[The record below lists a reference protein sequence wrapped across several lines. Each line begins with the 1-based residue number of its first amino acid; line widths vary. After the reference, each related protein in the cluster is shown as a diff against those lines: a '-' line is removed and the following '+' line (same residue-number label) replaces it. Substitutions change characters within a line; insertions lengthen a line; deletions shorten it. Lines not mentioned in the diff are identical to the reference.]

1 MCVIIRCDYYDYFF
15 NKKEQMKL
23 RNIVLA
29 AFVVVM
35 GISSASAQLNIL
47 NSTTPEDIGIKT
59 LDQLTYDND
68 EPLPY
73 GYIDERDLLWSKAT
87 WEIIDLDERVNFPL
101 YYPIDNNIGSD
112 RRPLYDVLVTNLK
125 NGTIQDVYSDSYF
138 TQKTTLKDID
148 ASLVYRDTT
157 DYGIDQ
163 FNAEGIVDDEYI
175 REFTLD
181 AADIEQWRIR
191 GLWYLDSRLGELR
204 YRVLGI
210 CPVAPEAR
218 SKAFADDGGGDN
230 LVELFW
236 VYFPAARTVLHEAKA
251 FNRKN
256 TSRPISFDHL
266 LNSRRFNSLIYKE
279 ENVQGDRE
287 VKEYISENAFMQLLE
302 SDRIKEQIRNIE
314 IDLWNY

>member
-1 MCVIIRCDYYDYFF
+1 
-15 NKKEQMKL
+15 MKL
-23 RNIVLA
+23 RNIILT
-29 AFVVVM
+29 AFVVVL
-35 GISSASAQLNIL
+35 GISSANAQLNIL
-47 NSTTPEDIGIKT
+47 NSATPEDIGVKT
-59 LDQLTYDND
+59 LDQLAYDND

-73 GYIDERDLLWSKAT
+73 GFIDERDLLWSKAT

-101 YYPIDNNIGSD
+101 YYPIDTSNIGSD

-218 SKAFADDGGGDN
+218 SKAFADDGGDN

-236 VYFPAARTVLHEAKA
+236 VYFPAARNVLHKAKA

-279 ENVQGDRE
+279 ENVQGDRA